1 MSPVKDIVG
10 HEKRLFCGRPG
21 GGSGEKLTLVVDETV
36 GSQQLEGVDLEQ
48 NPVEQQVVSRR
59 TEFGFVA
66 QARLGE
72 LLQEEASSGNVLMF
86 EHYDPLCKVLI

>member
-1 MSPVKDIVG
+1 MPPVKEFVG
-10 HEKRLFCGRPG
+10 HIKRRLLCGGPG
-21 GGSGEKLTLVVDETV
+21 GGRGEKLTLVVDETV

-59 TEFGFVA
+59 TEFGLVT

-72 LLQEEASSGNVLMF
+72 LLQKEARLK
-86 EHYDPLCKVLI
+86 HHDPLCRGSDLS